1 MPKQWIPKKNKENV
15 LKDPHREVKPA
26 AIIGSALPNAPQ
38 HGGKAKAALG
48 RGLNHPMK
56 QREVRK
62 MVKRLDLSLICLV
75 ETRVRL
81 ENTHEVRES
90 ILPGWEFVFCCS
102 DNGLGKIWLFWK
114 KEMLDLHVFQ
124 KLPQVIHC
132 KISYGILNYYCSFVY
147 ASNDGIVRREL
158 WHSLD
163 CFRKTFAQSPWL
175 VAGDFNVVK
184 SPNEKLGGCILSG
197 YENEFLQC
205 VNSFEVDDYPA
216 IGCFFTWSNKRDE
229 DQFTA
234 KKLDRVLVNNDWLCN
249 HNHCIVEFLP
259 PGVSDHSPALISFR
273 NRKNFG
279 PKPFK
284 FFNYWCEH
292 HDFESWIAKAWEGD
306 ARGTPMFRL
315 YSKLKATKTKL
326 RSVNKDLYGGISQ
339 RVELIRDKLEICQ
352 SQLLRGVDITRNS
365 SLEQELLHEFTS
377 ISNAEEA
384 FFKQKSR
391 NKWLNLGDQ
400 NNTYFHNLVKVRQA
414 KATIKCL
421 VDEDG
426 RRFDNP
432 EDLKQLVVS
441 FYKNLLGS
449 ATEVHEQHMIQT
461 VTGLFQDEMPEDIK
475 CRLKQPVS
483 NKEIK
488 DVIFG
493 MGNDKAPGPDGFTA
507 LFFKKSWPIIHGS
520 VTEAIRSFFI
530 SGKLLKEVNSTIIS
544 LIPKVP
550 NPTTVSDFRP
560 IACCNVIYKC
570 ITKILANRLQIY
582 LGSLVSSN
590 QSAFI
595 KGRSISENI
604 LLAHEL
610 VRNYHSSRGSSRCAI
625 KADLRKAYDSVDWN
639 FILMCLLA
647 AGCPPKFVNWIK
659 ECITNSRFT
668 ISLNGSLV
676 GYFPGGKGLRQGD
689 PISPYLFVI
698 AMEGFTRLLKR
709 RVLEFRNFKFHP
721 QCKQLQITHLSFA
734 DDLLLFSSA
743 DLPSIRLIKSV
754 LEEFKDISGLAL
766 NPNKSEVFFAAVP
779 GEIKE
784 QILSCLQFKEGNLP
798 VRYLGMPLI
807 SGKLTYKDC
816 QPLIDKIVGR
826 IHTWSAKHLSFA
838 GRLQIVP
845 WGWRTLLKLREDA
858 RLFLKYEVGDGRK
871 IFLWHDHWHPDGIL
885 YLKYGHRVV
894 YDAASRSDARVA
906 SVLKDQEWQWRPAR
920 SEELVSIQSKLCLI
934 TLGEEDRAVW
944 SASSSGKF
952 SCAATWNELRSKGNE
967 EDLLEWGVVHLK
979 GTEMRA
985 IVCKVAWWATVY
997 SLWSQRNAIIHAG
1010 QIKSEDQLLNIIKR
1024 DVKNRLHSKNG
1035 FRDTILNRILCC
1047 NWGISVAGVL
1057 RRDVV

>member
-1 MPKQWIPKKNKENV
+1 
-15 LKDPHREVKPA
+15 
-26 AIIGSALPNAPQ
+26 
-38 HGGKAKAALG
+38 
-48 RGLNHPMK
+48 
-56 QREVRK
+56 
-62 MVKRLDLSLICLV
+62 
-75 ETRVRL
+75 
-81 ENTHEVRES
+81 
-90 ILPGWEFVFCCS
+90 
-102 DNGLGKIWLFWK
+102 
-114 KEMLDLHVFQ
+114 
-124 KLPQVIHC
+124 
-132 KISYGILNYYCSFVY
+132 
-147 ASNDGIVRREL
+147 
-158 WHSLD
+158 
-163 CFRKTFAQSPWL
+163 
-175 VAGDFNVVK
+175 
-184 SPNEKLGGCILSG
+184 
-197 YENEFLQC
+197 
-205 VNSFEVDDYPA
+205 
-216 IGCFFTWSNKRDE
+216 
-229 DQFTA
+229 
-234 KKLDRVLVNNDWLCN
+234 
-249 HNHCIVEFLP
+249 
-259 PGVSDHSPALISFR
+259 
-273 NRKNFG
+273 
-279 PKPFK
+279 
-284 FFNYWCEH
+284 
-292 HDFESWIAKAWEGD
+292 
-306 ARGTPMFRL
+306 
-315 YSKLKATKTKL
+315 
-326 RSVNKDLYGGISQ
+326 
-339 RVELIRDKLEICQ
+339 
-352 SQLLRGVDITRNS
+352 
-365 SLEQELLHEFTS
+365 
-377 ISNAEEA
+377 
-384 FFKQKSR
+384 
-391 NKWLNLGDQ
+391 
-400 NNTYFHNLVKVRQA
+400 
-414 KATIKCL
+414 
-421 VDEDG
+421 
-426 RRFDNP
+426 
-432 EDLKQLVVS
+432 
-441 FYKNLLGS
+441 
-449 ATEVHEQHMIQT
+449 MIQT

-743 DLPSIRLIKSV
+743 DLPSIQLIKSV

-838 GRLQIVP
+838 GRLQLIQSILYSIQMYWSSIFILPKKVIKAIEYHFNHYLWQGKCTGRGGIRVAWDKVCLP
-845 WGWRTLLKLREDA
+845 KKEGGLGLKRVGDWNRAAILKHIWSLFTQSGSLWVAWIHRHLIKDKCFWTVKKTSDCTWGWRTLLKLREDA

-967 EDLLEWGVVHLK
+967 VSWWKLLWFSLSIPRHSFIGWLAMHNKLPTKERMLKWGFIVDGNCVFCRNSLETRNHIFFECSFSKRLWRKIMALCLVSDPCFCWEDLLEWGVVHLK

-985 IVCKVAWWATVY
+985 IVCKVAWWATGY
-997 SLWSQRNAIIHAG
+997 SIWSQRNAIIHAG
-1010 QIKSEDQLLNIIKR
+1010 QIKSEDQLLNSIKR